1 MDALECQTKG
11 DVLVPQ
17 GQRYGWGEPLA
28 ELCLGRLIVK
38 VCSLG

>member
-11 DVLVPQ
+11 DVLLPQ

-28 ELCLGRLIVK
+28 RAMLGK
-38 VCSLG
+38 VNSTGL